1 MSLFS
6 KIKSTLKGRPITE
19 QAEDDTPFT
28 YSLAETLKAFE
39 STVTEKSTPKAT
51 PAPSN
56 NNYIEF
62 QLAPL
67 TNKILATQSLK
78 EIISTLT
85 ADLKDLFD
93 CEMVTIFGLDRKN
106 RQIYSRNFQWKLKN
120 EIRLNISMNSL
131 AGFVAATGKILNV
144 KNANNP
150 QELEGYHPDLRLDNT
165 WDGGKSKFKTS
176 SVLVVPLSHNKQ
188 LMGVLELRNKKSDS
202 AFTTMDVRMAK
213 EVSLTLGHALMRA
226 EVEAVENELKAAAH
240 SIHSA
245 KSTDEI
251 FLECKDLLLQLFSAK
266 FLTIYM
272 VDFDTNEI
280 FSKYKT
286 GDSVKEIRLPISCAS
301 IAGFVAVEHQLVN
314 IADVYDDEQLKKVH
328 PDLVFD
334 KSWDRKSGVRTRSI
348 LASPLM
354 YENELMGVLQIANKP
369 TFNKYDEKTITSISN
384 TLGLALFKQLKKQ
397 EAKRT
402 KYSFLV
408 DNNLLTPDELKQAI
422 ATARNENRDIEVV
435 FLDDFKLKRSDIGK
449 SLELF
454 YKIPYMGYPPAV
466 NIPLSEDARH
476 FYKNNS
482 SESEWALLA
491 LGTDSAKVL
500 LPDPSDQKL
509 IEQIKELLARDTLKI
524 NVGLRADIN
533 DYHAYYSLT
542 EEAEPEPAI
551 QIAPVADEAEDVA
564 DETEELEETPVS
576 GKIGALDDL
585 LEEEEDAT
593 EVELD
598 VVHEK
603 NTSPLPF
610 FNTRSIAEAIVTEML
625 FDGHEKNASHIHI
638 EPASKSSPALIR
650 FRIDG
655 VCRVYKEL
663 QEKNHEIVV
672 AFLKEMSAST
682 KRAGDSEG
690 TLRLNRRDEEIIYSL
705 LTVPVDGGKEEI
717 ILRSRSNVKLIP
729 LERMGLASR
738 HLNIIQNNI
747 SKPHGLIVVA
757 GHAGAGK
764 TVTLHSL
771 LAQINVTEKKIL
783 TAETSIEIA
792 QKGLHQVILSNEPG
806 KRFADLGSVFMQAD
820 PDVIMVGEVNDRATF
835 QAALESA
842 SRGFLT
848 IIGVHANSASAAVE
862 HLMSFTRDSRKLADA
877 LTLVIAQQLVRT
889 LCKNCKEDYQPSED
903 AFNSLVQEYGENDFS
918 KLGLEYGA
926 FLTLKKPMGCQMC
939 NESGFS
945 GRVALHEVL
954 EVSPK
959 IKRLIR
965 CKSDVEEIRKQA
977 QRDGMTTMKQD
988 AIMKVLKGTC
998 ELKHAFSHFQ
1008 I

>member
-6 KIKSTLKGRPITE
+6 KIKSTLKGRPLTE
-19 QAEDDTPFT
+19 QAEDDIPFT
-28 YSLAETLKAFE
+28 YSLAETLKEFE
-39 STVTEKSTPKAT
+39 STATEKSTPTVA
-51 PAPSN
+51 PSPSN

-67 TNKILATQSLK
+67 TNKILAAQSLK

-106 RQIYSRNFQWKLKN
+106 RQIFSRNFQWKLKN

-150 QELEGYHPDLRLDNT
+150 QELEGYHPDLKLDNT
-165 WDGGKSKFKTS
+165 WDGGKSKFKTR

-202 AFTTMDVRMAK
+202 AFTPMDIRMAK
-213 EVSLTLGHALMRA
+213 ALSLTLGHALMRA
-226 EVEAVENELKAAAH
+226 EVEIIENELRATAH

-251 FLECKDLLLQLFSAK
+251 FLECQELLLQLFSAK

-314 IADVYDDEQLKKVH
+314 ITDVYDDEQLKKVH

-334 KSWDRKSGVRTRSI
+334 KTWDRKSGVRTRSI

-354 YENELMGVLQIANKP
+354 YENQLMGVLQIANKP
-369 TFNKYDEKTITSISN
+369 TFNKYDEKTIASISS

-408 DNNLLTPDELKQAI
+408 DNNLITPDELKQAI
-422 ATARNENRDIEVV
+422 ATARNENRDIEAV

-454 YKIPYMGYPPAV
+454 YKTPYISYPPA
-466 NIPLSEDARH
+466 NSISLGEDARL
-476 FYKNNS
+476 FYKNNAS
-482 SESEWALLA
+482 NIEWALLA
-491 LGTDSAKVL
+491 LGSDSAKVL
-500 LPDPSDQKL
+500 VPDPSNQKL
-509 IEQIKELLARDTLKI
+509 IEQIKQLLERENLEI
-524 NVGLRADIN
+524 QVGLKADIN
-533 DYHAYYSLT
+533 DYLAHYSLT
-542 EEAEPEPAI
+542 EKSEPAI
-551 QIAPVADEAEDVA
+551 QIEPVAEEAQEVA
-564 DETEELEETPVS
+564 DDEELEESPVS
-576 GKIGALDDL
+576 GEIGALDDL
-585 LEEEEDAT
+585 LEEEEDT
-593 EVELD
+593 SEEVELD
-598 VVHEK
+598 VLHDK
-603 NTSPLPF
+603 NTSSLPF
-610 FNTRSIAEAIVTEML
+610 FNTHSLAEEIVTEML

-638 EPASKSSPALIR
+638 EPALKNSPALIR

-655 VCRVYKEL
+655 VCRIYKEL

-672 AFLKEMSAST
+672 AFLKEMSANT
-682 KRAGDSEG
+682 KRAGDIEG
-690 TLRLNRRDEEIIYSL
+690 TLRLNKRDEEIVYSL
-705 LTVPVDGGKEEI
+705 LTVPVHCGKEEI

-764 TVTLHSL
+764 TVTLQSL
-771 LAQINVTEKKIL
+771 LAQINVSEKKIW

-792 QKGLHQVILSNEPG
+792 QKGLHQVVLANEPG
-806 KRFADLGSVFMQAD
+806 KRFADLSSVFMEAD

-835 QAALESA
+835 NAALESA

-848 IIGVHANSASAAVE
+848 IIAVHANSASTAVE
-862 HLMSFTRDSRKLADA
+862 HLMSFTRDSRKLAEA

-903 AFNSLVQEYGENDFS
+903 AFNSLVQEYGENDFP

>member
-369 TFNKYDEKTITSISN
+369 TFNKYDEKTI
-384 TLGLALFKQLKKQ
+384 QQ
-397 EAKRT
+397 
-402 KYSFLV
+402 
-408 DNNLLTPDELKQAI
+408 
-422 ATARNENRDIEVV
+422 ARNNAENSVYYWD
-435 FLDDFKLKRSDIGK
+435 KPA
-449 SLELF
+449 
-454 YKIPYMGYPPAV
+454 KIYREEIY
-466 NIPLSEDARH
+466 NI
-476 FYKNNS
+476 K
-482 SESEWALLA
+482 
-491 LGTDSAKVL
+491 
-500 LPDPSDQKL
+500 
-509 IEQIKELLARDTLKI
+509 
-524 NVGLRADIN
+524 
-533 DYHAYYSLT
+533 
-542 EEAEPEPAI
+542 
-551 QIAPVADEAEDVA
+551 
-564 DETEELEETPVS
+564 
-576 GKIGALDDL
+576 
-585 LEEEEDAT
+585 
-593 EVELD
+593 
-598 VVHEK
+598 
-603 NTSPLPF
+603 
-610 FNTRSIAEAIVTEML
+610 
-625 FDGHEKNASHIHI
+625 
-638 EPASKSSPALIR
+638 
-650 FRIDG
+650 
-655 VCRVYKEL
+655 
-663 QEKNHEIVV
+663 
-672 AFLKEMSAST
+672 
-682 KRAGDSEG
+682 
-690 TLRLNRRDEEIIYSL
+690 EIIY
-705 LTVPVDGGKEEI
+705 
-717 ILRSRSNVKLIP
+717 
-729 LERMGLASR
+729 
-738 HLNIIQNNI
+738 
-747 SKPHGLIVVA
+747 
-757 GHAGAGK
+757 
-764 TVTLHSL
+764 
-771 LAQINVTEKKIL
+771 
-783 TAETSIEIA
+783 ET
-792 QKGLHQVILSNEPG
+792 
-806 KRFADLGSVFMQAD
+806 
-820 PDVIMVGEVNDRATF
+820 
-835 QAALESA
+835 
-842 SRGFLT
+842 
-848 IIGVHANSASAAVE
+848 
-862 HLMSFTRDSRKLADA
+862 
-877 LTLVIAQQLVRT
+877 
-889 LCKNCKEDYQPSED
+889 
-903 AFNSLVQEYGENDFS
+903 
-918 KLGLEYGA
+918 
-926 FLTLKKPMGCQMC
+926 
-939 NESGFS
+939 
-945 GRVALHEVL
+945 
-954 EVSPK
+954 
-959 IKRLIR
+959 
-965 CKSDVEEIRKQA
+965 
-977 QRDGMTTMKQD
+977 
-988 AIMKVLKGTC
+988 
-998 ELKHAFSHFQ
+998 
-1008 I
+1008 